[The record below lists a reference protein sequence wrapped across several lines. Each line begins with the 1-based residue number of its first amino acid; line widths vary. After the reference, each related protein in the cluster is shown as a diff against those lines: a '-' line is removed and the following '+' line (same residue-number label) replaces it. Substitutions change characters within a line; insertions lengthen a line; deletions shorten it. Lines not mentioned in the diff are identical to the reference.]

1 MDKERNSLR
10 KNMVTVAPQ
19 IFIKSYFEMTFP
31 YFWANTIS
39 NLMNGM
45 NWKEA
50 VTTKPEDVRNKVINQ
65 FLNSRD
71 KLFENLDRRIEKNKR
86 VINKFSKLVEKPLP
100 LIIEPKTSNYMFN

>member
-10 KNMVTVAPQ
+10 KNILTVATQ
-19 IFIKSYFEMTFP
+19 IIIKSYFEMTSP
-31 YFWANTIS
+31 SFWANTIS

-50 VTTKPEDVRNKVINQ
+50 ATTKPEDVRNNVINQ

-71 KLFENLDRRIEKNKR
+71 KLSENLDRRIEENKR
-86 VINKFSKLVEKPLP
+86 LINKFSKLVEKPLP
-100 LIIEPKTSNYMFN
+100 LKIEPKTSNYMFN